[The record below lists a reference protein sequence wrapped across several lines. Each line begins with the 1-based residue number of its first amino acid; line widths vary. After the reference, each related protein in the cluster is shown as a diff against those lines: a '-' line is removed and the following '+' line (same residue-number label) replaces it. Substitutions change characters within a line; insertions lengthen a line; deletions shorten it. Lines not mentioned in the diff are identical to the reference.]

1 MKEIKITNKMKS
13 VIAIVLAAAIALFA
27 FAFRGVM
34 FPVTPSEDVPVSERV
49 VRHHFTGEWLSEETE
64 FPRIYGVMV
73 ENHIDSW
80 PQSGLDQASLVIEAP
95 VEARIPRM
103 LAFFSE
109 EDGDIEKIGPVRS
122 ARPYYI
128 NWNAGLDAVYAHVGG
143 SPEALEILQVDSTID
158 INEFS
163 NEWFF
168 WRENGTRSAPHN
180 VFTSIEEL
188 GEALER
194 FESRFGEQDNEW
206 ESWSFKDDAEFKVD
220 GGEPVPVVESVEI
233 DFAGE
238 PYIVEWKYD
247 SDTNSYK
254 RYQGGELH
262 EMEDGSLIYADNV
275 VVMETDVKILDSI
288 GRRSVRTIGEG
299 DAIVFQDGQKFEA
312 TWNKSRKSAR
322 LEFYSDDNL
331 IAMNAGTTWVEVIPS
346 LDLDVSVTYGEG
358 FGPGVDNQIEK

>member
-1 MKEIKITNKMKS
+1 MKEIKLTNKMKG
-13 VIAIVLAAAIALFA
+13 VIAIVFAAAIALFA
-27 FAFRGVM
+27 LSFSGALLRS
-34 FPVTPSEDVPVSERV
+34 PIIENIIVSDKV
-49 VRHHFTGEWLSEETE
+49 ARHPFTGEWLSEEIE
-64 FPRIYGVMV
+64 SPRIYGVMV
-73 ENHIDSW
+73 ENHLDSW

-109 EDGDIEKIGPVRS
+109 EQEVEKIGPVRS

-168 WRENGTRSAPHN
+168 WRENGSRQAPHN

-206 ESWSFKDDAEFKVD
+206 ERWSFKDDAEFKVV
-220 GGEPVPVVESVEI
+220 GGEPVPVVESVGI

-238 PYIVEWKYD
+238 PYVIEWKYD

-254 RYQGGELH
+254 RYQAGELH
-262 EMEDGSLIYADNV
+262 EMEDGSLIFADNV
-275 VVMETDVKILDSI
+275 VVMETDVKILDSV

-299 DAIVFQDGQKFEA
+299 NALVFQDGQMSKGN
-312 TWNKSRKSAR
+312 WNKPSKSSR
-322 LEFYSDDNL
+322 LEFFSEDNL
-331 IAMNAGTTWVEVIPS
+331 IYMNAGKTWIEVIPS
-346 LDLDVSVTYGEG
+346 LEQDVSVEYGEG
-358 FGPGVDNQIEK
+358 FEPGVKVE